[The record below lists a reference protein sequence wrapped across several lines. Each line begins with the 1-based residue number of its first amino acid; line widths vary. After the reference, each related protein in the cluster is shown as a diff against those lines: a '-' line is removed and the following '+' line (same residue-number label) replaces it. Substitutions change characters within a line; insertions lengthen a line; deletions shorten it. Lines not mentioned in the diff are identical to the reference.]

1 MNEPSWQ
8 DAYKDAVMETDSA
21 KLPERIAFAR
31 KAIHDRLQKTTE
43 PLSKREFDDIE
54 GALRTLTILIKQ
66 AA

>member
-1 MNEPSWQ
+1 MNERSWQ

-31 KAIHDRLQKTTE
+31 RAIHDRLRQTTE
-43 PLSKREFDDIE
+43 PPSRREFDDME
-54 GALRTLTILIKQ
+54 GALRTLSFLIKN

>member
-1 MNEPSWQ
+1 MDELRWQ

-31 KAIHDRLQKTTE
+31 RAIHDRLRQPTE
-43 PLSKREFDDIE
+43 PLSKREFDDME
-54 GALRTLTILIKQ
+54 GALRTLTFLVKH

>member
-1 MNEPSWQ
+1 MNERSWQ

-31 KAIHDRLQKTTE
+31 RAIHDRLRQTTE
-43 PLSKREFDDIE
+43 PTSRREFDDME
-54 GALRTLTILIKQ
+54 GALRTLSFLIKN